1 MPFSTRE
8 LHQVS
13 VESIISPQM
22 LYQGSHSPVDRSL
35 LGQAQHTNVQELFAR
50 QQLASIAAPR
60 STGSDWTKVQPRTQ
74 HPPPH
79 LAPEQTLESSQAQ
92 HEVLD

>member
-13 VESIISPQM
+13 VEPMIPPQM
-22 LYQGSHSPVDRSL
+22 LYQGSHSLVGRSP
-35 LGQAQHTNVQELFAR
+35 LGQAQHTHVQELFAR

-60 STGSDWTKVQPRTQ
+60 STGSTGS
-74 HPPPH
+74 
-79 LAPEQTLESSQAQ
+79 E
-92 HEVLD
+92 